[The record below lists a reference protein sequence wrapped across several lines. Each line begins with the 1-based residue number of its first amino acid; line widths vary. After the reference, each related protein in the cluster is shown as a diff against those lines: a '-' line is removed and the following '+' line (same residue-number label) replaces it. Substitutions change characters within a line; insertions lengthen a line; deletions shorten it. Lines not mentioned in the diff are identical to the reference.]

1 MRDIQ
6 AERGEG
12 GVKERLIR
20 NEEEE
25 RKVIVSLLF
34 LFHYGSTGLRCTHQ
48 DLIQHFYSGGRNE

>member
-6 AERGEG
+6 AERGE

-34 LFHYGSTGLRCTHQ
+34 LFHYGSTGLRCTPPGL
-48 DLIQHFYSGGRNE
+48 DPAFLFRRPE